1 MEAKQYGSKQPMEE
15 IKEEIKNY
23 LERNGNG
30 NISFQ
35 NLQNAAKILFKRE
48 IYSDASL
55 SQEIRKI

>member
-1 MEAKQYGSKQPMEE
+1 MLLISQWFHKE
-15 IKEEIKNY
+15 IKEENKNY

-30 NISFQ
+30 NISFP